1 MLSCSKIISENNI
14 VYSGYQY
21 FLVVEKE
28 AENLLIC
35 PFVRDG
41 QPFHRHDLELTWV
54 EFSGT
59 GLPCADM
66 RIRAIPCRRHTSCVQ
81 FVGTAD
87 VRLTARVKKAL
98 RVEMKA
104 RSQEDRSSPLLSMR
118 NIHDRGRH
126 RPTIRAV
133 YF

>member
-1 MLSCSKIISENNI
+1 MSSCSEIISENNI

-21 FLVVEKE
+21 FIVVGKE
-28 AENLLIC
+28 EENLLMC

-41 QPFHRHDLELTWV
+41 QPSHRHDLELAWF

-59 GLPCADM
+59 GLPHVDM
-66 RIRAIPCRRHTSCVQ
+66 RVRAIPCRRRANRVQ

-98 RVEMKA
+98 RVEMMA
-104 RSQEDRSSPLLSMR
+104 RLQEDRSSALLSMR
-118 NIHDRGRH
+118 SVNDRGRH
-126 RPTIRAV
+126 RPAIRAI